1 MDELLASNAKFKPD
15 LLFTS
20 CVLNCRFRV
29 DKGFL
34 DRGSKVGLG
43 FGGLI
48 VEGVSE
54 GLEIELRLLLGRIK
68 IEKRNVALGEGGIN
82 NKGD

>member
-1 MDELLASNAKFKPD
+1 
-15 LLFTS
+15 
-20 CVLNCRFRV
+20 
-29 DKGFL
+29 L